1 MATQIKSFGKS
12 RMTIGS
18 CSEFHNN
25 ALDLITKTTPAEL
38 HIETLEPAYS
48 QAVGQLAG
56 IVNRQ
61 RAYISTSSLSEA
73 DETRDRAIGVIMSV
87 VNAFKTTPV
96 ADKRTAAMTLAPQ
109 LSPYKGIGEHEY
121 TKQTAETR
129 GMLALLDQ
137 EDNAAAIATLGL
149 TEEVEALREANA
161 AFEEKFQTRTAEV
174 STRMAQSD
182 VKSDDAVAM
191 ANAWYEQITAKVN
204 AYALIQP
211 SDEINTFVNDV
222 NGVVGAFS
230 QIAGTRAKGQAT
242 TGGDT
247 TKPGTDSGT
256 NPGGGSG
263 SGGSDDDDDFQLG

>member
-1 MATQIKSFGKS
+1 MANQIKTFSMS
-12 RMTIGS
+12 RLTIGS
-18 CSEFHNN
+18 CSDFHSQVYKFI
-25 ALDLITKTTPAEL
+25 AAATPAAL
-38 HIETLEPAYS
+38 HIEDEAVAYK
-48 QAVGQLAG
+48 AVIDQLAA

-96 ADKRTAAMTLAPQ
+96 ADKRTAAITLAPQ

-137 EDNAAAIATLGL
+137 EDNAAAIATLDL

-263 SGGSDDDDDFQLG
+263 SGDSDDDDFQLG